1 MGQVISDGAGKGFSL
16 QIDDENRARV
26 LSDTRTEEHHIAE
39 SSQEVFFLHTG
50 TTADTLTVTATGGT
64 IIFVQNDSST
74 KRLVISEILIGSDVA
89 GTVIRLVKNYTVGAF
104 SDNNVLTPFNSFLGA
119 ADTADLT
126 AHSWDEIN
134 NGIGGITSGTLFA
147 ISLTSAGGNE
157 PELRQAIVLDRKD
170 NFGIELKS
178 VSTTDECNI
187 TLVCFF
193 DEA

>member
-1 MGQVISDGAGKGFSL
+1 MGQTISDGAGKGFSL
-16 QIDDENRARV
+16 QIDDENRART
-26 LSDTRTEEHHIAE
+26 LTDTRTEEHHIAE
-39 SSQEVFFLHTG
+39 TDQAVFFLHTG
-50 TTADTLTVTATGGT
+50 DTADTLTVTATGGT

-74 KRLVISEILIGSDVA
+74 KRLVISEIIIGSDVA
-89 GTVIRLVKNYTVGAF
+89 GTVIRMVKNYTVGSIA
-104 SDNNVLTPFNSFLGA
+104 DNNVLTPFNSFLGA

-126 AHSWDEIN
+126 AHSWDEVN
-134 NGIGGITSGTLFA
+134 NGVGGLTLGTLIA
-147 ISLTSAGGNE
+147 VGLTSAGGNE

-193 DEA
+193 DTA

>member
-1 MGQVISDGAGKGFSL
+1 MGQQISDGAGKGFSL
-16 QIDDENRARV
+16 QIDAENRGRV
-26 LSDTRTEEHHIAE
+26 LSDVRTEEHHIAE
-39 SSQEVFFLHTG
+39 KDQEVFFLHTG
-50 TTADTLTVTATGGT
+50 DTADTLTVTATGGT

-74 KRLVISEILIGSDVA
+74 KRLVISEIIIGSDVA
-89 GTVIRLVKNYTVGAF
+89 GTVIRLVKNYTVGVIA
-104 SDNNVLTPFNSFLGA
+104 DNNALTPFNSFLGA

-126 AHSWDEIN
+126 AHSWDEVN
-134 NGIGGITSGTLFA
+134 NGVGGLTAGTL
-147 ISLTSAGGNE
+147 IGVLLSSAGNNE

-193 DEA
+193 DAE